1 MNLKPINPKMKILF
15 TSLFL
20 LFLFNETI
28 IKVGH
33 FEFFSPW
40 KLIAK
45 PISRY
50 IPSTLSKNNKK
61 YAGIAEEFY
70 RNELLPSKFNGAM
83 LVAKNGKIIFEK
95 YSGYQHL
102 EVKGLIDENSSFH
115 LASVSKTF
123 TGMAICKLWEEG
135 KLNITDSVSIYLT
148 GFNYP
153 GVTIKTLLNHRSGL
167 PNYVHTLT
175 EREYVGKKMITNE
188 DVLAYLIKNK
198 KTLHAGKPDKDFN
211 YCNTNYALLA
221 LIIEKVSGMSFSQYL
236 ATTFFDPL
244 EMKHTFVFTSGMEDK
259 VMPSYNWKSQKEPF
273 MYLDGVYGDKNIYST
288 PRDMLK
294 WDSVLT
300 YGKMFKPETL
310 EAAYKGY
317 SNDKRGIK
325 NYGLGWRLYL
335 YPNNKKIIYHNGW
348 WHGNNT
354 FFSRMVEDSVT
365 IIVLGNKFNK
375 HIYDAR
381 KLYVAFGNTE
391 RIDNEE
397 E

>member
-1 MNLKPINPKMKILF
+1 
-15 TSLFL
+15 
-20 LFLFNETI
+20 
-28 IKVGH
+28 
-33 FEFFSPW
+33 
-40 KLIAK
+40 
-45 PISRY
+45 
-50 IPSTLSKNNKK
+50 
-61 YAGIAEEFY
+61 
-70 RNELLPSKFNGAM
+70 
-83 LVAKNGKIIFEK
+83 
-95 YSGYQHL
+95 
-102 EVKGLIDENSSFH
+102 
-115 LASVSKTF
+115 
-123 TGMAICKLWEEG
+123 MAALKLWEEE
-135 KLNITDSVSIYLT
+135 KLDLKDPVIKYFANFPYKE
-148 GFNYP
+148 
-153 GVTIKTLLNHRSGL
+153 VTIEQLLSHRSGL
-167 PNYVHTLT
+167 PDYTYFMEPNKYKTVKVKNK
-175 EREYVGKKMITNE
+175 RGRWVKKLKLIKAETPFRQGLYNNQ
-188 DVLAYLIKNK
+188 DVLDYMVTKRPAPAAMPNRVFK
-198 KTLHAGKPDKDFN
+198 
-211 YCNTNYALLA
+211 YCNTNFVMLA

-236 ATTFFDPL
+236 TTTFFEPL
-244 EMKHTFVFTSGMEDK
+244 EMKHTFVFTPEMEDK

-310 EAAYKGY
+310 EAAYRGY
-317 SNDKRGIK
+317 SNEKRGIK

-375 HIYDAR
+375 RIYDAR
-381 KLYVAFGNTE
+381 KLYVAFGNPE

>member
-1 MNLKPINPKMKILF
+1 MKILLTTF
-15 TSLFL
+15 FL
-20 LFLFNETI
+20 LFVFNETI
-28 IKVGH
+28 NKSVN
-33 FEFFSPW
+33 FECILPW
-40 KLIAK
+40 NFLGKPMIANK
-45 PISRY
+45 SSI
-50 IPSTLSKNNKK
+50 LSESNKK
-61 YAGIAEEFY
+61 FASIAEEFY

-95 YSGYQHL
+95 YNGYQHL
-102 EVKGLIDENSSFH
+102 EVKDLIDENSSFH

-135 KLNITDSVSIYLT
+135 KLKLTDTVSTFLS
-148 GFNYP
+148 GFNYF
-153 GVTIKTLLNHRSGL
+153 GVTIQTLLDHRSGL

-175 EREYVGKKMITNE
+175 EKEYKGKKMITNQ
-188 DVLAYLIKNK
+188 DVLAFLIKNK
-198 KTLHAGKPDKDFN
+198 KTLSFGKPDKDFN

-221 LIIEKVSGMSFSQYL
+221 LIIEKVSGKTFSEYL
-236 ATTFFDPL
+236 STTFFEPM
-244 EMKHTFVFTSGMEDK
+244 EMKHTFVFTPEMEDK

-310 EAAYKGY
+310 EAAYRGY
-317 SNDKRGIK
+317 SNERRGIK

-365 IIVLGNKFNK
+365 IIVLGNRFNK
-375 HIYDAR
+375 HIYETR
-381 KLYVAFGNTE
+381 KLYTAFGNNE
-391 RIDNEE
+391 QIDNEE